1 VYLSK
6 DQAIGDK
13 EAFCMEKLS
22 LLFKLSQSFS
32 ALITPEDL
40 FPSIMAQTKEVFRAE
55 SCSLLLWD
63 EARQELFFPATS
75 DLNPPLE
82 ERLKAI
88 RFPAEK
94 GVAGWVLRQGKPV
107 HVPDVVQDAR
117 FYRGIDRQTGTHT
130 RELLC
135 APLRTRQGI
144 IGVIELRNKQRGM
157 FTDDDLAFLD
167 ALAGPVAILIEN
179 ARLYEQMQQSAV
191 KRPEEVSMLQREIA
205 YPQRFGEIIGTSAA
219 MAKVFALMDKALQSP
234 ITVLVQGET
243 GTGKELIA
251 RAIHYHGPRKDRPFV
266 AVNCGAL
273 TETLL
278 ESELFGHKRGA
289 FTGAVTDRPGL
300 FEVAHGG
307 TIFLDEI
314 GETTPA
320 LQVKLLRVLQEGEIR
335 RVGDTQPRRVDVR
348 LISATNKDLVQEV
361 QEKRFREDLYYRISI
376 FPIQLPP
383 LRERREDIPLI
394 VSQFIRCSNAKLG
407 TQVQGITLQALTML
421 ADYQW
426 QGNVREL
433 QNEIERAVVLA
444 PDGTPITPECLS
456 GRIRA
461 QSSLPVLLPA
471 GGSSLKQARLTFER
485 EYVAKVLHENQDNA
499 TKTAKILGLS
509 RQMLQ
514 QKIKVYRLRAR

>member
-1 VYLSK
+1 
-6 DQAIGDK
+6 
-13 EAFCMEKLS
+13 
-22 LLFKLSQSFS
+22 
-32 ALITPEDL
+32 
-40 FPSIMAQTKEVFRAE
+40 
-55 SCSLLLWD
+55 
-63 EARQELFFPATS
+63 
-75 DLNPPLE
+75 
-82 ERLKAI
+82 
-88 RFPAEK
+88 
-94 GVAGWVLRQGKPV
+94 
-107 HVPDVVQDAR
+107 
-117 FYRGIDRQTGTHT
+117 
-130 RELLC
+130 
-135 APLRTRQGI
+135 
-144 IGVIELRNKQRGM
+144 
-157 FTDDDLAFLD
+157 
-167 ALAGPVAILIEN
+167 
-179 ARLYEQMQQSAV
+179 
-191 KRPEEVSMLQREIA
+191 
-205 YPQRFGEIIGTSAA
+205 